1 MVLPDAA
8 NPLRRKEDLVV
19 GGLDVGGRQRRAVVK
34 PDAWTDPERVG
45 QPVGRDLPIAG
56 HVPDDVRVTVGSD
69 LQERAVERGNRLD
82 GGEGLLLVRV
92 GAGGT
97 GGDGRQRDAATPR
110 RFRLGHRRSHHADAI
125 DRDCKRNNDYERRVT
140 SNSYRH
146 RVPPRVV
153 VRSSVFGSL
162 APLGPQLINP
172 RTRGLPPHLSYTSSC
187 KVYRPPMR
195 RSTA

>member
-8 NPLRRKEDLVV
+8 NPLQRKEDLVV

-56 HVPDDVRVTVGSD
+56 HVPDDVRVTVGID

-92 GAGGT
+92 EAGGI
-97 GGDGRQRDAATPR
+97 GADGSQQDAATPR
-110 RFRLGHRRSHHADAI
+110 RFRLGHRRNHHADAD
-125 DRDCKRNNDYERRVT
+125 DRERNDYGRRMT

-146 RVPPRVV
+146 RDLLVLP
-153 VRSSVFGSL
+153 VRSSVFDPSL
-162 APLGPQLINP
+162 SWTLNSSTRDLRP
-172 RTRGLPPHLSYTSSC
+172 RRREPPFADQTSSSS
-187 KVYRPPMR
+187 R
-195 RSTA
+195 